1 MFYAKAQS
9 TQLFIL
15 LDLYILFAVF
25 LLKVRNTDPELL
37 LQHGRPVGSTVDGG
51 KCHELGPCLQYIL
64 LCFTTSILTHFQLL
78 WAPHCL

>member
-37 LQHGRPVGSTVDGG
+37 LQHGQPVGSTVDGASVMNLA
-51 KCHELGPCLQYIL
+51 HVSSTS
-64 LCFTTSILTHFQLL
+64 CFALPPQF
-78 WAPHCL
+78 